1 MERKAI
7 VIGATGLIGKE
18 LVGQLINS
26 PDYSRI
32 TLLVRRTF
40 GIQHPKLEEKII
52 NFEQL
57 DEVDVNLK
65 EADVF
70 CTLGTTIK
78 KAGSQEAF
86 RLVDYSYP
94 LTVAKVAKEQGA
106 SHFLIVTSMG
116 ASAKSMA
123 FYSRVKGEIEEAL
136 KALNLPALSIFRP
149 SLLLGDREEFRLG
162 ERFASVL
169 STALLPVFKGPLRK
183 VRPVEGRTVATA
195 MVRVATKGEGQF
207 RIFESEEIQ
216 KLADGVSIGH

>member
-1 MERKAI
+1 MDRKAI

-26 PDYSRI
+26 RDYSKI
-32 TLLVRRTF
+32 TLLVRRTV

-57 DEVDVNLK
+57 EKVDVNLK

-86 RLVDYSYP
+86 RLVDYNYP
-94 LTVAKVAKEQGA
+94 LTLAKMAKEQGA

-136 KALNLPALSIFRP
+136 QALNFPALSIFRP

-169 STALLPVFKGPLRK
+169 STALLPIFKGPLRK
-183 VRPVEGRTVATA
+183 IRPIEGRTVAKA
-195 MVRVATKGEGQF
+195 MVHVATKGDAQF
-207 RIFESEEIQ
+207 RIFESEEISE
-216 KLADGVSIGH
+216 VS